1 MGLMILITKN
11 EKSKMIKQYGEKP
24 GRNPVGDNMVKN
36 IDRNRWVVTQSV
48 KTCKWENEEFEKGE
62 LENKMEQVANNR
74 FCLWWLV
81 KPRY

>member
-1 MGLMILITKN
+1 
-11 EKSKMIKQYGEKP
+11 
-24 GRNPVGDNMVKN
+24 MVKN

-62 LENKMEQVANNR
+62 LENKVEQVANNR